1 VGVPTSLKI
10 LAVEA
15 ADCQKCVLAKTRTQ
29 VVFGDG
35 DSRAAVF
42 FVGEGPGATEDL
54 EGVPFI
60 GRSGKLLQRLI
71 EEELGLSRQDCY
83 IANVVKCR
91 PPENRDPKPEE
102 IEACQPYLLAQIE
115 AINPMVIVPLG
126 NFASRL
132 LLETRTGITKL
143 RGQNYQYLGR
153 HLVPTFHP
161 AAALRGGVKVLDRM
175 REDFV
180 RIKELVEAPC

>member
-1 VGVPTSLKI
+1 
-10 LAVEA
+10 
-15 ADCQKCVLAKTRTQ
+15 
-29 VVFGDG
+29 
-35 DSRAAVF
+35 
-42 FVGEGPGATEDL
+42 
-54 EGVPFI
+54 
-60 GRSGKLLQRLI
+60 
-71 EEELGLSRQDCY
+71 
-83 IANVVKCR
+83 
-91 PPENRDPKPEE
+91 
-102 IEACQPYLLAQIE
+102 LLAQIE
-115 AINPMVIVPLG
+115 AINPTVIVPLG

-143 RGQNYQYLGR
+143 RGQNYQYFGR